1 MILKYSDLNKE
12 EQDILIRAKEARKLF
27 VLFSTAEAGVTL
39 KISDGRIMTH
49 GNLDPTALYPSLNAI
64 LVLIKN
70 IRKNDKIEKIAIVSN
85 ESKEVWETAIYV
97 LKRFLKERCE
107 NAEIF
112 ISNPTLE
119 IINKYKLTI

>member
-27 VLFSTAEAGVTL
+27 VLFSRAEAGVAL
-39 KISDGRIMTH
+39 KISDGRIMAH

-70 IRKNDKIEKIAIVSN
+70 IRKNDKIEKIAIVSD
-85 ESKEVWETAIYV
+85 ESKEIWETAIQV
-97 LKRFLKERCE
+97 LTKFLKDRCDA
-107 NAEIF
+107 AEVF
-112 ISNPTLE
+112 ISTPKLE
-119 IINKYKLTI
+119 TINKYKLTI